1 VARTGRPVI
10 KIELTD
16 DERGFLEQLQRNR
29 RAPASEFKRARA
41 ILLMAEGEGNKA
53 VAKAVGL
60 CAQTIGTL
68 RRKFAEVRLGGLS
81 DLPRPGAP
89 RTIEDDKVHRV
100 IEKTLRSIPEGAT
113 HWSTRKMA
121 KECAL
126 SHDSVARIWKTFGLR
141 PHRSESFQISTDP
154 YYVEKIRDVVG
165 LYMSPPEN
173 ALVLSVDEKSQIQA
187 LQRSQPVLPLRSG
200 QPERHTPEYFRHG
213 TLSLFAALDVKKGE
227 VLGTCYRR
235 HRAAEFLAFL
245 KEIERHVA
253 DDVAEG
259 KSVHLILDNYCT
271 HKAASVTRW
280 LARRPHWH
288 LHFTPTH
295 ASWLNQV
302 ERFFAKITN
311 EAIRRGNFHS
321 VPALK
326 KAIDKYLEVH
336 NREPKP
342 FKWTKD
348 ADAILEKNAK
358 LCKTLV

>member
-1 VARTGRPVI
+1 MARTGRPVI
-10 KIELTD
+10 KIELTGE
-16 DERGFLEQLQRNR
+16 EREFLEKIQRNR

-41 ILLMAEGEGNKA
+41 LLLMDEGESNKA

-68 RRKFAEVRLGGLS
+68 RKKFVEVRLAGLS

-89 RTIEDDKVHRV
+89 RMIGDDKVHQV
-100 IEKTLRSIPEGAT
+100 VEKTLQSVPEGAT

-121 KECAL
+121 KECGL
-126 SHDSVARIWKTFGLR
+126 SRDSVARIWKTFGLK
-141 PHRSESFQISTDP
+141 PHRTESFQLSTDP
-154 YYVEKIRDVVG
+154 YYVEKVRDVVG

-187 LQRSQPVLPLRSG
+187 LQRSQPVLPLRPG
-200 QPERHTPEYFRHG
+200 QPGRHTPEYFRHG
-213 TLSLFAALDVKKGE
+213 TPSLFAALDVKKGE
-227 VLGTCYRR
+227 VLGSCYRR
-235 HRAAEFLAFL
+235 HRAREFLAFL
-245 KEIERHVA
+245 KEIEKHVA
-253 DDVAEG
+253 GDVAEG

-321 VPALK
+321 VAALK
-326 KAIDKYLEVH
+326 EAIEKYLEVN

-348 ADAILEKNAK
+348 ADAILEKTAK
-358 LCKTLV
+358 LCKSLA